1 LIQPIPADLLNQ
13 KIGVLTRREVE
24 ARFMAPLF
32 EALAGAFG
40 RETVLRV
47 LRETITAVARR
58 QGAELA
64 RAAGGNSLL
73 HFRDSLAHWT
83 RDDALALEMV
93 AAGERVL
100 AFNVARCRYA
110 EMYRKLGIDA
120 ELGAI
125 LSCDRDFA
133 LMEGFNPQ
141 VRLTRTQ
148 TLMAGAGCC
157 DFRYELQA

>member
-1 LIQPIPADLLNQ
+1 MQPIPADLLNQ
-13 KIGVLTRREVE
+13 TIGVLTRREVE

-40 RETVLRV
+40 REDVLRV

-83 RDDALALEMV
+83 RGDALALEMV
-93 AAGERVL
+93 AAEERVL
-100 AFNVARCRYA
+100 AFNVTRCRYA
-110 EMYRKLGIDA
+110 EMYRQLGILD
-120 ELGAI
+120 LGSI

-141 VRLTRTQ
+141 VRLARTQ
-148 TLMAGAGCC
+148 TLMAGAACC
-157 DFRYELQA
+157 DFRYTLKE